1 MKSNFCNSALAVLAA
16 LFVVFMGGC
25 AGLPHA
31 DGMEPIENYGGGG
44 GDGPQ

>member
-1 MKSNFCNSALAVLAA
+1 
-16 LFVVFMGGC
+16 VFMGGC

-31 DGMEPIENYGGGG
+31 DSMEPIANYGGGG